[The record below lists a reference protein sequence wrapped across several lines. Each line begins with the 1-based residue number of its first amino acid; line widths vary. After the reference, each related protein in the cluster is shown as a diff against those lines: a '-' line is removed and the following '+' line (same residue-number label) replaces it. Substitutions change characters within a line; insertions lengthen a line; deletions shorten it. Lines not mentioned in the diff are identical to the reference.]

1 MKTKIFIIV
10 LFCISLIF
18 IILSMFIDRATT
30 AGKVVAYIGF
40 TTLLIGSLW
49 NMIRAISE
57 NKKKKK

>member
-1 MKTKIFIIV
+1 MKTKICIIV

-18 IILSMFIDRATT
+18 IILSMFVDRATT
-30 AGKVVAYIGF
+30 AGRIIAHIGF

>member
-1 MKTKIFIIV
+1 MKTKICIIV

-18 IILSMFIDRATT
+18 IILSMFVDRATT
-30 AGKVVAYIGF
+30 AGRIIAHIGF

-57 NKKKKK
+57 SKKKKK